1 MKQDATTTSATAT
14 PNTTPNTTLTIGLD
28 LGDKKHVFHILDA
41 QGEALQ
47 EGAFAATRAGLEAM
61 FAERAPA
68 TVAMEAGA
76 QSAWIS
82 RALEEWG
89 HTVLVGN
96 SRKLRMIYASD
107 QKCDGR
113 DAEMLARIARFDPQL
128 LSPIRHRGAR
138 AQSHLALLKA
148 RDALVRTR
156 STLINHCRGT
166 VKAFGSRLRV
176 CSSDCFTRKV
186 REDVP
191 TELLPALE
199 PVLDTIEI
207 LCDKIKKMDQDVE
220 NLCEEQYAE
229 TNNLR
234 TIKGVGPITA
244 LAFILTLEEPERFA
258 KSRAVPV
265 FLGLVPRRDQS
276 GEVDK
281 QLRITKAGNKYLR
294 RLLIS
299 CAHYILGPFGE
310 DCDLRR
316 WGVKLSERGGKNA
329 KKRATVAVARKLA
342 VLLHRLWAD
351 GEAYDPLRQSAAA
364 QRATQ
369 QAAQT
374 A

>member
-1 MKQDATTTSATAT
+1 MKQDAITASSTARANATQ
-14 PNTTPNTTLTIGLD
+14 TIGLD

-41 QGEALQ
+41 QGDTLQ
-47 EGAFAATRAGLEAM
+47 EGAFPATHSALGAM
-61 FAERAPA
+61 FAERAPS
-68 TVAMEAGA
+68 TVALEAGA

-89 HTVLVGN
+89 HEVLVGN
-96 SRKLRMIYASD
+96 PRKLRMIYASA
-107 QKCDGR
+107 QKCDER

-138 AQSHLALLKA
+138 AQSHLALLKS

-156 STLINHCRGT
+156 STLINFCRGT
-166 VKAFGSRLRV
+166 VKAFGARLRA
-176 CSSDCFTRKV
+176 CSADCFSRKV

-191 TELLPALE
+191 AELLPALE
-199 PVLDTIEI
+199 PVLDTIAI
-207 LCDKIKKMDQDVE
+207 LCDKITTMDRNVE
-220 NLCEEQYAE
+220 NLCEEQYPE
-229 TNNLR
+229 TSNLR
-234 TIKGVGPITA
+234 AIKGVGPITA
-244 LAFILTLEEPERFA
+244 LAFVLTLEEPERFA

-281 QLRITKAGNKYLR
+281 HLRITKTGDKYLR

-299 CAHYILGPFGE
+299 CAHYVLGPFGE
-310 DCDLRR
+310 DCDLRH
-316 WGVKLSERGGKNA
+316 WGMRLCERGGKNA
-329 KKRATVAVARKLA
+329 RKRAIVAVARKLS

-351 GEAYDPLRQSAAA
+351 GEAYEPLRQNAAA

-369 QAAQT
+369 QAEQT